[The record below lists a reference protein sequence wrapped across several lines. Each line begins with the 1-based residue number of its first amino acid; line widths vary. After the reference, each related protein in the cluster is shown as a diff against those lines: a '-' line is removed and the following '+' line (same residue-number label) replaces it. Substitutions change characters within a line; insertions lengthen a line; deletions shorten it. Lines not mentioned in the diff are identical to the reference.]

1 MKYSYFAP
9 TEIVSGVGCVSSFG
23 RFSLYGSKCAII
35 TGKNMYKHNSAL
47 TDTISAL
54 EKENISYLVINEAEN
69 NPSVKS
75 VFDFAS
81 RINAFGA
88 TFIIGIGGGSSMDT
102 AKAVAIV
109 SANKELTEDTVFS
122 VSSEAQSLP
131 VILIGTTAGTGS
143 EVMPSA
149 VLTIPG
155 DIPIKKSVK
164 TKNSYAKVALCDY
177 TYTSSMPANITVST
191 ALDSICHAI
200 EAIYSKRG
208 GEWSKIYG
216 QAALRKVMPALL
228 KFTENG
234 DNDQQIRDDLY
245 FGSILAGLAI
255 NDGGTSF
262 PHSMGYMLTTMHE
275 TAHGF
280 ACAVFISQ
288 FIEKISAIE
297 NISETLN
304 SCGMSSSEEFA
315 EKINKII
322 SAYYKRPI
330 LSLEQAQKYADLAIK
345 MNVNNNNLN
354 LSRDDCV
361 DIYLEMSKEGACK

>member
-1 MKYSYFAP
+1 MKYSVYAP
-9 TEIVSGVGCVSSFG
+9 TEIISGVGCVSSFG
-23 RFSLYGSKCAII
+23 KFSLFGTKCAII

-54 EKENISYLVINEAEN
+54 EKENIDYFVITEAEN

-75 VFDFAS
+75 IFDFTS
-81 RINAFGA
+81 RINSFSAE
-88 TFIIGIGGGSSMDT
+88 FIIGIGGGSSMDT

-109 SANKELTEDTVFS
+109 AANSNLSEENVFS
-122 VSSEAQSLP
+122 VSSDASALP

-177 TYTSSMPANITVST
+177 TYTASMPAHITVST
-191 ALDSICHAI
+191 ALDSVCHAI

-216 QAALRKVMPALL
+216 HAALRKVFPSLL
-228 KFTENG
+228 KFVNENE
-234 DNDQQIRDDLY
+234 DTAEIRDNLY

-262 PHSMGYMLTTMHE
+262 PHSMGYMLTTMHD
-275 TAHGF
+275 TAHGY
-280 ACAVFISQ
+280 ACAVFIDQ
-288 FIEKISAIE
+288 FLERVSEIC
-297 NISETLN
+297 NVSETL
-304 SCGMSSSEEFA
+304 SACGMSSVEEFSNN
-315 EKINKII
+315 IRKII
-322 SAYYKRPI
+322 SFYYQKPI
-330 LSLEQAQKYADLAIK
+330 LSSDQAKDYSDLAMK
-345 MNVNNNNLN
+345 MNVNNNFLN
-354 LSRDDCV
+354 LSHDDCV
-361 DIYLEMSKEGACK
+361 EIYLKMSKGA